1 MRDKNRL
8 LHNKYWWLTAL
19 ILFPVITYVSS
30 LFRYR
35 IDLTA
40 EKRFSLTTAT
50 KKLLHNLDSTVN
62 IKVFLTGDLPA
73 DYKKLSIATDDLLS
87 EFRDLSNNKIQ
98 VSFEKLGEGLNDSAK
113 AFIYKNYLTRAT
125 NLENATKDS
134 IYNQVIKSNDT
145 LNNIVQEI

>member
-19 ILFPVITYVSS
+19 ILFPAITYLSS

-35 IDLTA
+35 VDLTA
-40 EKRFSLTTAT
+40 EKRFSLTAAT

-87 EFRDLSNNKIQ
+87 EFKDLSNNKIQ
-98 VSFEKLGEGLNDSAK
+98 ISFKKLGEGLPDSVK
-113 AFIYKNYLTRAT
+113 AQLFDSLANMGVVFEQA
-125 NLENATKDS
+125 ENIS
-134 IYNQVIKSNDT
+134 S
-145 LNNIVQEI
+145 

>member
-1 MRDKNRL
+1 MKDKNKFL
-8 LHNKYWWLTAL
+8 KTKYWWLIVLIFFTA
-19 ILFPVITYVSS
+19 ITYLSS

-50 KKLLHNLDSTVN
+50 KNLLHNLDSTVN

-87 EFRDLSNNKIQ
+87 EFRDLSNNKIHI
-98 VSFEKLGEGLNDSAK
+98 SFEKLGEGLPDSVK
-113 AFIYKNYLTRAT
+113 AQLYDSLAT
-125 NLENATKDS
+125 
-134 IYNQVIKSNDT
+134 
-145 LNNIVQEI
+145 

>member
-1 MRDKNRL
+1 MKDKNRL
-8 LHNKYWWLTAL
+8 LQNKYWWLIAL
-19 ILFPVITYVSS
+19 ILFPAITYISS

-50 KKLLHNLDSTVN
+50 KDLLYNLDSTVN

-73 DYKKLSIATDDLLS
+73 DYKKLSIATDDLLA

-98 VSFEKLGEGLNDSAK
+98 VSFEKPGDGLPDSSKEELFDSLARIGVV
-113 AFIYKNYLTRAT
+113 FEQS
-125 NLENATKDS
+125 EN
-134 IYNQVIKSNDT
+134 V
-145 LNNIVQEI
+145 